1 MEVAGPAGGN
11 RAKGLLFVSE
21 PELKFFRPVVWGL
34 QKEKL
39 TVMNFFFAPKGIAL
53 VGATRKPKGGY
64 AILYNLKKGFA
75 GPVYPI
81 NPRYDDIDGTPCY
94 PSVMDV
100 PDPVDLAIVFIP
112 APKVPDILLECA
124 RRGIKGAMIESAG
137 FAETGP
143 EGKKLQEKIVAIA
156 RETGLRLWGP
166 NCMGLV
172 DAKAGH
178 VFSFV
183 SPTIWDEGL
192 IAGDV
197 SLVVQSGM
205 LSGGFLTDTMTHGTM
220 GVSKVCS
227 IGNKADVSEIDLLE
241 YMIDDPGT
249 GAVALYLESLPQG
262 RCFLELCRLSPKPI
276 VVLKGGKSEKGA
288 QAAMS
293 HTASMAGNGAVIA
306 GALAQAGVVEAV
318 DFKQMMDLART
329 VAMYPNIR
337 AKQPGRIAI
346 LTYSGGAGIMSA
358 DFLDAFGLKVAELSP
373 KTLQKL
379 ATVYPEWMPPNNPVD
394 LWPGVE
400 KNGGPI
406 VYSTALEAVAHDEN
420 VDAIL
425 MHAFVGRAGFGPDME
440 QLVDIAKKA
449 GKPIF
454 VWLIGGREE
463 ARKLHQAVQAKG
475 VPVYRELY
483 RAVECM
489 AAAFA
494 RGKMQESV
502 VRKQASVPEP
512 SGRLKGLL
520 SQAGGV
526 LDEHLSKKILA
537 EAGIPV
543 VEEKLAADLGKA
555 LEAAQALGFPVVLK
569 GIIPGQVHKTEKGL
583 VHLNIKD
590 SQSLEKAFGEL
601 KSAGAEKILV
611 QKQCA
616 PGVEIIA
623 GLVRDPQFGPCVM
636 VGLGGI
642 YAEILNDRA
651 FAVAPL
657 AEKEALALIDRLK
670 HQKLLNGFRGLPPL
684 DRKAL
689 AKTLVALSQLG
700 MQFEE
705 IAEIDVNPL
714 IVLAGG
720 LMAVDASV
728 VL

>member
-1 MEVAGPAGGN
+1 MD
-11 RAKGLLFVSE
+11 
-21 PELKFFRPVVWGL
+21 
-34 QKEKL
+34 
-39 TVMNFFFAPKGIAL
+39 FFFAPKGIAL
-53 VGATRKPKGGY
+53 IGATRKLKGGY
-64 AILYNLKKGFA
+64 AILYNLKKGFN

-81 NPRYDDIDGTPCY
+81 NPRYDEIDGTTCY
-94 PSVMDV
+94 PSVADV

-112 APKVPDILLECA
+112 APKVPAILLECA
-124 RRGIKGAMIESAG
+124 KRGIKGAMIESAG

-143 EGKKLQEKIVAIA
+143 EGKKLQDEIIAIA
-156 RETGLRLWGP
+156 KETGLRLWGP

-192 IAGDV
+192 IKGDV
-197 SLVVQSGM
+197 SLIVQSGM

-241 YMIDDPGT
+241 YMIDDPKT
-249 GAVALYLESLPQG
+249 GAVAAYLESLPQG
-262 RCFLELCRLSPKPI
+262 RRFMELCRRSPKPI

-329 VAMYPNIR
+329 VGFYPDIK
-337 AKQPGRIAI
+337 ADQPGRIAI

-358 DFLDAFGLKVAELSP
+358 DFLDEFGLKVADLAP
-373 KTLQKL
+373 KTIAKL

-440 QLVDIAKKA
+440 QLVDIAQKA

-489 AAAFA
+489 AAAFN
-494 RGKMQESV
+494 RGKMQASV
-502 VRKQASVPEP
+502 VREQAPVPEP
-512 SGRLKGLL
+512 SGKLKGLL
-520 SQAGGV
+520 AGAAGV
-526 LDEHLSKKILA
+526 MDEHISKKILA
-537 EAGIPV
+537 QAGIPV
-543 VEEKLAADLGKA
+543 VEEKLVASLG
-555 LEAAQALGFPVVLK
+555 QALDAAKTMGFPLVAK
-569 GIIPGQVHKTEKGL
+569 GMIGGQVHKTEKGL
-583 VHLNIKD
+583 VHLNITD
-590 SQSLEKAFGEL
+590 SQGLEKAFDKL
-601 KSAGAEKILV
+601 INAGAENILV

-636 VGLGGI
+636 VGLGGV
-642 YAEILNDRA
+642 YAEVLNDRA
-651 FAVAPL
+651 FALAPL
-657 AEKEALALIDRLK
+657 AEKEALALIDRLA
-670 HQKLLNGFRGLPPL
+670 HQKLLNGFRGLLPV

-689 AKTLVALSQLG
+689 ASTLVALSQLG

-705 IAEIDVNPL
+705 IAEIDINPL
-714 IVLAGG
+714 IAAPGG
-720 LMAVDASV
+720 LMAVDAS
-728 VL
+728 